1 MLFQANGAIKK
12 RKWKWRKFVDKL
24 WKKTEPPDWTKVVL
38 LWDFWKHW
46 IGKKSQ
52 KICGVIVGSSVF
64 DSLLTVGHWV
74 SRQVHFRFNCFSTNP
89 TECSTNFTNS
99 IVQFKECACALIVRN
114 ILYAIWKPFPNPQSV
129 SLLSKWYSPFLNI
142 SMKPW
147 IFYTWIHK
155 DNARFTC
162 LHAFPSTSC
171 NNNHRSSSYAALAA
185 KAHEWHQIRNILYKS
200 PIQFTFI
207 EFSVLE

>member
-1 MLFQANGAIKK
+1 MEMEVKESRQWDMKEKNQANA
-12 RKWKWRKFVDKL
+12 
-24 WKKTEPPDWTKVVL
+24 PDWTKVLL

-52 KICGVIVGSSVF
+52 KICDMVVGSSIF
-64 DSLLTVGHWV
+64 DSLLPVGHLLV
-74 SRQVHFRFNCFSTNP
+74 GKFIFASIASQTNP

-114 ILYAIWKPFPNPQSV
+114 ISYTIWKPFHIRKAQSV
-129 SLLSKWYSPFLNI
+129 SLLSKWYSLFLNV
-142 SMKPW
+142 SMMKPW

-162 LHAFPSTSC
+162 LHAFP
-171 NNNHRSSSYAALAA
+171 YLM
-185 KAHEWHQIRNILYKS
+185 
-200 PIQFTFI
+200 
-207 EFSVLE
+207 